1 MWRGVQQL
9 FRSCADFGVDFARI
23 FIRGVCSLYD
33 FSPKLHAKIHED
45 QNTIHAPCRWGA
57 KRKSTKQNFTEDT
70 A

>member
-9 FRSCADFGVDFARI
+9 FRSCADFGMDFARI
-23 FIRGVCSLYD
+23 FIRGVCNLYD

-45 QNTIHAPCRWGA
+45 QNKIHAPCHWEA
-57 KRKSTKQNFTEDT
+57 KRKSTSQKFTEDT